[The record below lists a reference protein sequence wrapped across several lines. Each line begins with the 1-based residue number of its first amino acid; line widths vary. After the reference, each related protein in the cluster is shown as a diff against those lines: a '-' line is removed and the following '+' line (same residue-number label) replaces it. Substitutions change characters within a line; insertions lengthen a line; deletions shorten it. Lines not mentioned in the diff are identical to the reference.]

1 MKNRASSFPAER
13 LSRRWYRELW
23 PWLLMAGPFVA
34 IVASLASA
42 WLALKSDDGVV
53 AQDYYQQ
60 GLRINQRLK
69 HAAANPAS
77 ELGATITVGAGGG
90 VRVHMEGGGSGAA
103 PQSLRLTLA
112 RPAASARDE
121 IVILMPGPDGDYV
134 GVLGAQKPGRWIVT
148 LESGAWR
155 LPTTTVAGPQSE
167 IPLGAAERSSA
178 RSPTPIPG
186 LE

>member
-1 MKNRASSFPAER
+1 MKSRASSFPAER
-13 LSRRWYRELW
+13 PARRWYREPW

-69 HAAANPAS
+69 HAAANAER
-77 ELGATITVGAGGG
+77 ELGATITVGAGGA
-90 VRVHMEGGGSGAA
+90 VRVHMEGGGTGAA

-112 RPAASARDE
+112 RPASSTHDR
-121 IVILMPGPDGDYV
+121 IVILKPGPDGDYV
-134 GVLGAQKPGRWIVT
+134 GVLGAQKPGRWVVT

-167 IPLGAAERSSA
+167 IRLGAADRS
-178 RSPTPIPG
+178 
-186 LE
+186 

>member
-1 MKNRASSFPAER
+1 
-13 LSRRWYRELW
+13 
-23 PWLLMAGPFVA
+23 MAGPFVA

-53 AQDYYQQ
+53 AQDYYKQ

-69 HAAANPAS
+69 HAAANPER
-77 ELGATITVGAGGG
+77 ELGATITVGAGGA
-90 VRVHMEGGGSGAA
+90 VRVHVEGGTGAA

-121 IVILMPGPDGDYV
+121 IVILKPGADGDYV

-167 IPLGAAERSSA
+167 IRLGAADRS
-178 RSPTPIPG
+178 
-186 LE
+186 

>member
-1 MKNRASSFPAER
+1 
-13 LSRRWYRELW
+13 
-23 PWLLMAGPFVA
+23 MAGPFVA

-53 AQDYYQQ
+53 AQDYYRQ

>member
-1 MKNRASSFPAER
+1 MKSRASSFPVER
-13 LSRRWYRELW
+13 LARRWYREPW

-53 AQDYYQQ
+53 AQDYYKQ

-69 HAAANPAS
+69 HAAANPGR
-77 ELGATITVGAGGG
+77 ELGATITVGAGGA
-90 VRVHMEGGGSGAA
+90 VRVHVEGGTGAA

-121 IVILMPGPDGDYV
+121 IVILKPGADGDYV

-167 IPLGAAERSSA
+167 IRLGAADRS
-178 RSPTPIPG
+178 
-186 LE
+186 

>member
-1 MKNRASSFPAER
+1 MKSRASSFPVER
-13 LSRRWYRELW
+13 PARRWYREPW
-23 PWLLMAGPFVA
+23 PWLLMAGPFVV

-69 HAAANPAS
+69 HAAANPER

-90 VRVHMEGGGSGAA
+90 VRVHMEGGGTGAG

-121 IVILMPGPDGDYV
+121 IVILKPGPDGDYV
-134 GVLGAQKPGRWIVT
+134 GTLGAQKPGRWIVT

-167 IPLGAAERSSA
+167 IHLGAADR
-178 RSPTPIPG
+178 R
-186 LE
+186 